1 MDSLTQTDPY
11 LKQVTTLGDTHQV
24 VATEDILN
32 DEGIS
37 LVKQGTAVNSSL
49 YDRLVRHKL
58 LRPLDYSLTSA
69 DVVSPPELITDVKR
83 LLENEPELSLAVETQ
98 FIQRDLLTPLG
109 HIRLEPPLAFKLT
122 VCREQCP
129 QR

>member
-49 YDRLVRHKL
+49 YDKRVA
-58 LRPLDYSLTSA
+58 TS
-69 DVVSPPELITDVKR
+69 
-83 LLENEPELSLAVETQ
+83 
-98 FIQRDLLTPLG
+98 
-109 HIRLEPPLAFKLT
+109 
-122 VCREQCP
+122 
-129 QR
+129 